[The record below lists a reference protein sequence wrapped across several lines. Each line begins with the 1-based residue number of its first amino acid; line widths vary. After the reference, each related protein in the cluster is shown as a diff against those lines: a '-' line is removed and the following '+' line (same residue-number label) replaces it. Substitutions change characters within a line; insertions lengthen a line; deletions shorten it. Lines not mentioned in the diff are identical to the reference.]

1 MSKNIGENKMKN
13 LSGSYSQMFLDHTRK
28 IGREALKTALKIVI
42 PGTAEA
48 TGDLIG
54 SIITDKITKN

>member
-13 LSGSYSQMFLDHTRK
+13 LSGSYSQTFLDHTKK
-28 IGREALKTALKIVI
+28 IAREALKTALKIVI

-48 TGDLIG
+48 TGIWLAV
-54 SIITDKITKN
+54 